1 MKQHP
6 AYATK
11 ARSSHLPPWL
21 VVVLLGMFLAA
32 RGLVPAGFM
41 PAAVAGGSLYELC
54 HGDSR
59 SALLLNLTASSG
71 PAPHPVHHQT
81 DHETHHGGHSL
92 EPAQSGHQHDSAT
105 AQVFSDNHCSFSATV
120 VAAAHAGQW
129 LPALEHT
136 AAPVAPAVFKYFP
149 RNPHYVRPP
158 GRAPPTYFLT

>member
-1 MKQHP
+1 MKQYP
-6 AYATK
+6 AHATK
-11 ARSSHLPPWL
+11 TRRYRLPPWL
-21 VVVLLGMFLAA
+21 AVVLLGMFLAA

-59 SALLLNLTASSG
+59 SALLLSLTASSG
-71 PAPHPVHHQT
+71 P
-81 DHETHHGGHSL
+81 THHPIHDQTGHQAHHDGHSP

-129 LPALEHT
+129 LPALEQT
-136 AAPVAPAVFKYFP
+136 TAPVTSAAPKYLP

-158 GRAPPTYFLT
+158 GRAPPMYFLT